1 MSKRDPNINIVKQ
14 HLGIKK
20 DQLILLQ
27 VYKQYGEEFY
37 ETKDAVEFILDK
49 IKEEK

>member
-1 MSKRDPNINIVKQ
+1 MSKRDPNINIVKK

-27 VYKQYGEEFY
+27 VYKQYGVEFDD
-37 ETKDAVEFILDK
+37 EKDAVEFVLK
-49 IKEEK
+49 KMNNNN